1 MTDPYSRDLRERIIA
16 AMKRPDTTY
25 ESVAAQFS
33 VGRAT
38 VNRIWRLYR
47 CTCEEFPPVLRGK
60 PARALEPADLEVL
73 RQLVAEQ
80 PDATLEA
87 VRDDMVNILGRK
99 ISRATVGRELRRMGI
114 TRKKRASSR
123 ASGTSSASRRSASA
137 TSSG

>member
-1 MTDPYSRDLRERIIA
+1 MQ
-16 AMKRPDTTY
+16 RPDTTY

-47 CTCEEFPPVLRGK
+47 RTGEFYPPVLRGK
-60 PARALEPADLEVL
+60 PARALEPSDLEVL